1 MWRLA
6 SARSSGD
13 SGSIGRSLGVVR
25 APRRASRLRS
35 LLLGL
40 AGLAMVT
47 APARAAGEAERC
59 AALIEAFDELVVT
72 DFDRRLLAVEDFELA
87 EARGLRRQA
96 EADCAA
102 GRSRFRLDA
111 IEEAFW
117 RIGIPPPNEEGRPSP

>member
-1 MWRLA
+1 V
-6 SARSSGD
+6 D
-13 SGSIGRSLGVVR
+13 SPQWSIQG
-25 APRRASRLRS
+25 SRLF
-35 LLLGL
+35 
-40 AGLAMVT
+40 T
-47 APARAAGEAERC
+47 DPAPARAAGEAERC

-102 GRSRFRLDA
+102 SRYRFGLDA

-117 RIGIPPPNEEGRPSP
+117 TIGIPHPAKRADRHPRGEREG